1 MNKDGSNLSKPRF
14 GCCFRGSFYILSRT
28 YLLYLGT
35 RGLSMIREKVEKV
48 QFLIWNMKKRFLIC
62 DLESLNGAPGSVR
75 ANHKLWTLSNGI

>member
-1 MNKDGSNLSKPRF
+1 MNKDGNNLSKPRF

-48 QFLIWNMKKRFLIC
+48 QFLI
-62 DLESLNGAPGSVR
+62 
-75 ANHKLWTLSNGI
+75 